1 MGRVHQASMDLG
13 TSFGLLK
20 NGPRIPLVHGWTVD
34 PTSIHPDL
42 RPEKRKRRDTAI
54 YAGANRPNNEL

>member
-1 MGRVHQASMDLG
+1 MDLG